1 MKENENFEIKD
12 NEFLRQFET
21 QIDGKL
27 IKLEYSA
34 QPRKIFLTKFVISDE
49 FRTKGFDRQF
59 LEAIFD
65 KLIAENYRVVPTCPE
80 VASFY
85 KAHRR
90 KYRELLPTGIT
101 I

>member
-1 MKENENFEIKD
+1 MKENENLEIKNND
-12 NEFLRQFET
+12 FLRQFET
-21 QIDGKL
+21 HVDGKL

-49 FRTKGFDRQF
+49 LRARGLDRQF
-59 LEAIFD
+59 LKAIFE
-65 KLIAENYRVVPTCPE
+65 KLVDEKLRVVPTCPE
-80 VASFY
+80 VAAFY

-90 KYRELLPTGIT
+90 KYKELLPSGIT